1 MLASEAPPP
10 QPEEKR
16 ERSLRPLQTEDCGVG
31 SSEQIPTPSSTPKFI
46 SMDAFV
52 WSGECGSL
60 LDSPGAEEEK
70 RKHKKKRLVQSP
82 NSYFMDVKCPGCYKI
97 TTVFSHAQ
105 TEHFDKDG
113 WSLWHAEHHFP
124 QEFTQTFMSCNLIT
138 GMFQLL
144 DKWRE
149 NAFAGVTLFGTSNG
163 SSVYSIW
170 VSGGQELAFP
180 LSSDW
185 QEDNESYTWQKLD
198 PGIEETQT
206 LV

>member
-1 MLASEAPPP
+1 MVLPYLW
-10 QPEEKR
+10 K
-16 ERSLRPLQTEDCGVG
+16 
-31 SSEQIPTPSSTPKFI
+31 
-46 SMDAFV
+46 
-52 WSGECGSL
+52 
-60 LDSPGAEEEK
+60 
-70 RKHKKKRLVQSP
+70 
-82 NSYFMDVKCPGCYKI
+82 
-97 TTVFSHAQ
+97 
-105 TEHFDKDG
+105 HFDKDG

-138 GMFQLL
+138 GMFQPL

-180 LSSDW
+180 PSSDW

-198 PGIEETQT
+198 PGTEETQT